1 MDCGELMKD
10 NKRSV
15 PLNSNAILLF
25 CRLMERCLT
34 NHMVYTSP
42 FPIQMVRIWN
52 LSDVNGFGI
61 ITLEYSMKNIC
72 SLELEND
79 LHLSW

>member
-42 FPIQMVRIWN
+42 FPN
-52 LSDVNGFGI
+52 PDGEDLEPGDVNGFGI
-61 ITLEYSMKNIC
+61 ITLELQYENIC
-72 SLELEND
+72 SLGT
-79 LHLSW
+79 